1 MTAPVKIPN
10 KVFFRIGEVSRLI
23 DLPEHTIRYWEEE
36 FRQIRPEKTKSGQRL
51 YRRRDIELLTQI
63 KQLLWEKKF
72 KIAGARL
79 HLRGRSGSA
88 EETAPVSAPGT
99 AIEAAAR
106 KTLETREKQLSTDLI
121 EVKHLARLIRDEVN
135 SLLERT
141 DRDSRRGV
149 AQPG

>member
-1 MTAPVKIPN
+1 MTALVEIPN
-10 KVFFRIGEVSRLI
+10 KVYFRIGEVSRLI
-23 DLPEHTIRYWEEE
+23 DVPEHTIRYWEEE
-36 FRQIRPEKTKSGQRL
+36 FRQVKPEKTRSGQRL
-51 YRRRDIELLTQI
+51 YRRRDIELLAQI

-79 HLRGRSGSA
+79 HLRK
-88 EETAPVSAPGT
+88 ETETAEQT
-99 AIEAAAR
+99 TRETAAAAATR
-106 KTLETREKQLSTDLI
+106 RSSETREKQLSTELI